1 MENSSNF
8 GNQAHS
14 EEQPSAES
22 RPSPDH
28 SNICDLLIQK
38 GELKQQI
45 YSATLETM
53 ELFKSCAKEFEDY
66 YEENYADQHQRVTV
80 DFFGKN
86 LHEFKLRFA
95 GDVLIFL
102 MHTNIFEFP
111 RAHEVMKTPY
121 IREDKE
127 RSYCGMIPIFN
138 FLADSFRYN
147 RVNDSGYM
155 IGRIFINKDKHY
167 YVEGKRELASVINN
181 FNAKEL
187 DRNAVREILESA
199 IRYTINF
206 DLLVPE
212 YSNLMEISVDDV
224 LQIEDQNMIL
234 KTGKRLGF
242 RFEPDKND

>member
-1 MENSSNF
+1 MET
-8 GNQAHS
+8 
-14 EEQPSAES
+14 
-22 RPSPDH
+22 DH
-28 SNICDLLIQK
+28 SKICQLLIEK

-45 YSATLETM
+45 YSSTLESM
-53 ELFKSCAKEFEDY
+53 ELFKECAKEFKDY
-66 YEENYADQHQRVTV
+66 YEDHCAEEHPRVGV
-80 DFFGKN
+80 DFNGKN

-111 RAHEVMKTPY
+111 RDHEVMKTPY
-121 IREDKE
+121 IREDRT
-127 RSYCGMIPIFN
+127 RSYCGVIHIFN

-155 IGRIFINKDKHY
+155 IGRIFINKDKHF
-167 YVEGKRELASVINN
+167 YVEGKRELASVLNN
-181 FNAKEL
+181 FNDRKL
-187 DRNAVREILESA
+187 DKDAVVEILQSA
-199 IRYTINF
+199 IQYTVNF

-212 YSNLMEISVDDV
+212 YSNLVEISVDDI

-242 RFEPDKND
+242 RFEPDKDEKK

>member
-1 MENSSNF
+1 MET
-8 GNQAHS
+8 
-14 EEQPSAES
+14 
-22 RPSPDH
+22 DH
-28 SNICDLLIQK
+28 SKICQLLIEK

-45 YSATLETM
+45 YSSTMESM
-53 ELFKSCAKEFEDY
+53 ELFKECAKEFETY
-66 YEENYADQHQRVTV
+66 YEENYAEAHPRVSV
-80 DFFGKN
+80 DYNGKN

-111 RAHEVMKTPY
+111 RDHEVMKTPY
-121 IREDKE
+121 IREDKT
-127 RSYCGMIPIFN
+127 RSYCGVIHIFN

-155 IGRIFINKDKHY
+155 IGRIFINKDKHF
-167 YVEGKRELASVINN
+167 YVEGKRELASVLNN
-181 FNAKEL
+181 FNDREL
-187 DRNAVREILESA
+187 DKEAVVEILQSA
-199 IRYTINF
+199 IQYTVNF

-212 YSNLMEISVDDV
+212 YSNLVEISVDDI

-242 RFEPDKND
+242 RFEPDKK